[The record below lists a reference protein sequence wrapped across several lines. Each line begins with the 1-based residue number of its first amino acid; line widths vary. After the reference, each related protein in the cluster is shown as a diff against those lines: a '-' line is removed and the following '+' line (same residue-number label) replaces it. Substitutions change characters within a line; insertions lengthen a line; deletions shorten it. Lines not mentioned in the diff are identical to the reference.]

1 GQGVP
6 AECGHVD
13 RLREVSG
20 GYESAPSLR
29 AHPMKVGSGSKVM
42 PKAFSTPATIVFA
55 SSMTSA
61 VLACPR
67 FVSARVCLSDSAAR
81 PAPRLNPLEN
91 PACSISQAAEVFVL
105 PSIFAPLS
113 GSVTG
118 YRGASAGRVSGSS
131 TMGLVKKDPADHES
145 WSSGSS
151 TIPFERR

>member
-1 GQGVP
+1 ERPRQGPRGDGGQGEEETG
-6 AECGHVD
+6 ASATRGHV
-13 RLREVSG
+13 LSLWKFSAVYG
-20 GYESAPSLR
+20 SAPSFG
-29 AHPMKVGSGSKVM
+29 AQPMKVGSGSKVM

-81 PAPRLNPLEN
+81 PGPRLNPLEN
-91 PACSISQAAEVFVL
+91 PACSIIQAAEVFVF

-118 YRGASAGRVSGSS
+118 
-131 TMGLVKKDPADHES
+131 
-145 WSSGSS
+145 
-151 TIPFERR
+151 